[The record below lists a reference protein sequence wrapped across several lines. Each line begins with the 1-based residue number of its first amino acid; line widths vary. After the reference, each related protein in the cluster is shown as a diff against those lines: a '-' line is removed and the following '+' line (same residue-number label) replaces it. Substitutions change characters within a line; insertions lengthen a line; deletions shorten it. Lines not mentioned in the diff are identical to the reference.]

1 MWFPEYKHFF
11 PRWLVDIIDHAT
23 RRSVRGSR
31 RRWKVKSAP
40 ILAQTECLETR
51 QMLAADDLTALSD
64 DFEDAATQSNWQRL
78 YQTEGW
84 AGDQLQTWD
93 VNGTQSGRMVMIP
106 HTTVWY
112 QDYRGPM
119 VYKEITGDFVITT
132 QVHITDRDDVG
143 DSDLDDVPNGSQY
156 SLGGLM
162 IRTPRDITDPAVD
175 WSPGSH
181 QNDGTNNGEN
191 YIFLSLGWGNAG
203 SQFQMETKTTRNSNS
218 SLVLQS
224 MGNNAVIQLQ
234 IARIGDSAYTLY
246 QIPGQDWVL
255 NSRYHRPDLP
265 ETLQVGMVTYTDWT
279 KANDYDPFYQNNNT
293 LQPGGYDP
301 TPAEAFQPDLV
312 AGYEFVHFDRPEIPV
327 ALQGLDLR
335 TQASDQE
342 ILSFLGENVNGPD
355 LPTVTLETSVLPVEE
370 LSSSQLEFVFQR
382 SAAQIDQPLTVA
394 YQISGSAT
402 PGLDFQSLSGEITFA
417 AETAMATLVVD
428 ILEDFLDEPDESLA
442 IQLLAGNDYLLGET
456 TFASGTIVDN
466 DYTNVAPVAS
476 PIVDQDLTE
485 GDAFNLDVSPYLTDA
500 NVPDGDQLTLMAA
513 LSNGDPLPG
522 WLIFNAV
529 TGVFSGVPPFADVGS
544 IEIEVTAADLAGL
557 TDSVLFQLTV
567 APLPRTQLQL
577 RVVKSATSVAA
588 NGESLVLPA
597 HTEDLQEW
605 ESFQVE
611 VWGQVSNL
619 TDVGIVFFRF
629 DLNYATAYT
638 TASFVEFGPAFTQN
652 QSALIDDASGL
663 VQGISARTLAIDVG
677 DDQSVL
683 LARIHFAPTV
693 ADRVDLDLES
703 QSIGPVDSGL
713 TLENVSLELV
723 EQVPHQLENSDI
735 PATQFWAV
743 PYDVNDD
750 GAINFQDLVLFA
762 TAYQH
767 DVADSPLPY
776 TWAVDFNQSGRVD
789 FHDLLLLAA
798 NYGRTKLEDP
808 ELYLPAS
815 YPHAWIAAPLVSSFS
830 ATETQPAAPLLSHS
844 TAVMLDSTGL
854 QGDERGVSQVGSPPQ
869 SNVPVPTVE
878 KPDLTAVPTMIVSMQ
893 WEAATPQSFSP
904 FAAADIDPSFIH
916 DRGFTPILDQQNRE
930 SELSGAGVWQSVSG
944 FPAPLRETEVQQG
957 AGELQEIDGYF
968 SLPFADDLLSW
979 G

>member
-1 MWFPEYKHFF
+1 
-11 PRWLVDIIDHAT
+11 
-23 RRSVRGSR
+23 
-31 RRWKVKSAP
+31 
-40 ILAQTECLETR
+40 
-51 QMLAADDLTALSD
+51 MLAADDLTALSD

-132 QVHITDRDDVG
+132 EVHITDRDDVG

-312 AGYEFVHFDRPEIPV
+312 AGYEFVQFDRPEIPV

-335 TQASDQE
+335 TQASDLE
-342 ILSFLGENVNGPD
+342 MLSFLGGNVNGPD
-355 LPTVTLETSVLPVEE
+355 LPTVTLEASVLSVEE

-382 SAAQIDQPLTVA
+382 SEAQIDQPLTVA

-417 AETAMATLVVD
+417 ADVATATLVIDV
-428 ILEDFLDEPDESLA
+428 LEDALDEPDESLA

-476 PIVDQDLTE
+476 PITNQSLTE
-485 GDAFNLDVSPYLTDA
+485 GDGFNLDVSPFFTDA
-500 NVPDGDQLTLMAA
+500 NLSDGDQITLTAA

-522 WLIFNAV
+522 WLTFNALTSV
-529 TGVFSGVPPFADVGS
+529 FTGVPAFADIGS
-544 IEIEVTAADLAGL
+544 IEIEITAADLAGL

-577 RVVKSATSVAA
+577 RVVESATLVAA

-597 HTEDLQEW
+597 HTEDLHEW

-619 TDVGIVFFRF
+619 TDIGIVSFTF
-629 DLNYATAYT
+629 DLTYATAYT
-638 TASFVEFGPAFTQN
+638 TASVVEFGPAFTQN
-652 QSALIDDASGL
+652 QSALINDASGL
-663 VQGISARTLAIDVG
+663 VQGVSASTLAIDVG
-677 DDQSVL
+677 DHQSVL
-683 LARIHFAPTV
+683 LARIHFTPTV
-693 ADRVDLDLES
+693 ADHVDLDFGS
-703 QSIGPVDSGL
+703 QSIGPFDSGL
-713 TLENVSLELV
+713 ALENVSLELV
-723 EQVPHQLENSDI
+723 DQAPHQLENSDI

-789 FHDLLLLAA
+789 FHDLLVLAA
-798 NYGRTKLEDP
+798 NYGRRKLEDP
-808 ELYLPAS
+808 ELYFPAS
-815 YPHAWIAAPLVSSFS
+815 YPHAWTVAPLVSSFN
-830 ATETQPAAPLLSHS
+830 TVETQPAVPQHSFSTEVTLDATGSQGEEPFDSKVESQEQPPLPVQTVEEPTPSALPTMTAPL
-844 TAVMLDSTGL
+844 
-854 QGDERGVSQVGSPPQ
+854 
-869 SNVPVPTVE
+869 
-878 KPDLTAVPTMIVSMQ
+878 Q
-893 WEAATPQSFSP
+893 WEAATAQSLSAFT
-904 FAAADIDPSFIH
+904 AADIDPSFIH
-916 DRGFTPILDQQNRE
+916 DRGLTPILDQQNRE
-930 SELSGAGVWQSVSG
+930 FEMRGAGAWQSVPG

-957 AGELQEIDGYF
+957 AGELQEIDVYF
-968 SLPFADDLLSW
+968 SSPFADDLLSW

>member
-1 MWFPEYKHFF
+1 MWFQESKQFF

-31 RRWKVKSAP
+31 RRWRARSAP
-40 ILAQTECLETR
+40 NLAQTELLETR

-64 DFEDAATQSNWQRL
+64 DFEDAVTQSNWQRL

-132 QVHITDRDDVG
+132 EVHITDRDDVG

-279 KANDYDPFYQNNNT
+279 KANDYTPFYQNNNT

-312 AGYEFVHFDRPEIPV
+312 AGYEFVHFDRPEIPI

-355 LPTVTLETSVLPVEE
+355 LPTVTLETSVLNVEE

-417 AETAMATLVVD
+417 ADTATVTLVVD
-428 ILEDFLDEPDESLA
+428 VLEDALDEPDESLA
-442 IQLLAGNDYLLGET
+442 IQLLASNDYLLGET
-456 TFASGTIVDN
+456 TFASGTILDN

-476 PIVDQDLTE
+476 PIANQSLTE
-485 GDAFNLDVSPYLTDA
+485 GDAFHLDVSPYFTDA
-500 NVPDGDQLTLMAA
+500 NLPDGDQLTLMAA

-522 WLIFNAV
+522 WLTFNALTGIF
-529 TGVFSGVPPFADVGS
+529 TGVPAFADVGS
-544 IEIEVTAADLAGL
+544 MEIEVTAADLAGL
-557 TDSVLFQLTV
+557 TDSLLFQLTV

-597 HTEDLQEW
+597 HTEDLHEW

-619 TDVGIVFFRF
+619 TDVGIVSFRF
-629 DLNYATAYT
+629 DLAYATEYT
-638 TASFVEFGPAFTQN
+638 TASVVEFGPAFTQN
-652 QSALIDDASGL
+652 QSALINDASGL
-663 VQGISARTLAIDVG
+663 VQGIRASTLATDVG
-677 DDQSVL
+677 DDQRVL

-693 ADRVDLDLES
+693 ADQVDLDLGS
-703 QSIGPVDSGL
+703 QSIGPFDSGL
-713 TLENVSLELV
+713 ILENVSLELV
-723 EQVPHQLENSDI
+723 DQAPHQLENSDI
-735 PATQFWAV
+735 LTTQFWAV

-767 DVADSPLPY
+767 NVADSPLPY
-776 TWAVDFNQSGRVD
+776 AWAVDFNQSGRVD

-815 YPHAWIAAPLVSSFS
+815 YPHAWIAAPLASSFS
-830 ATETQPAAPLLSHS
+830 PTETQPSAPLLSHS
-844 TAVMLDSTGL
+844 TAVMLDSAGL
-854 QGDERGVSQVGSPPQ
+854 QGEEPFDSKVESQEQNPLPILKVEE
-869 SNVPVPTVE
+869 PT
-878 KPDLTAVPTMIVSMQ
+878 PSALPTMTAPLQ
-893 WEAATPQSFSP
+893 REAATAQSLSP
-904 FAAADIDPSFIH
+904 FAAADVDPLFMH
-916 DRGFTPILDQQNRE
+916 DRGLTPILDQQNRE
-930 SELSGAGVWQSVSG
+930 FERRGAGVWQPVVSL
-944 FPAPLRETEVQQG
+944 PAPLRETEAQQG
-957 AGELQEIDGYF
+957 AGELQELDGYF
-968 SLPFADDLLSW
+968 SSPFDDDLPTW

>member
-1 MWFPEYKHFF
+1 MWFQEYKRFF
-11 PRWLVDIIDHAT
+11 PRWLSHIFAT
-23 RRSVRGSR
+23 ADQRSVRGSR
-31 RRWKVKSAP
+31 RRWRAPSASN
-40 ILAQTECLETR
+40 LVQTELLETR

-301 TPAEAFQPDLV
+301 TPFEAFQPDLV

-342 ILSFLGENVNGPD
+342 MLSFLGENVNGPD
-355 LPTVTLETSVLPVEE
+355 LPTVTLDASVLNVEE

-382 SAAQIDQPLTVA
+382 SDAQIDQPLTVA

-417 AETAMATLVVD
+417 ADAATATLVVD
-428 ILEDFLDEPDESLA
+428 VLEDVLDEPDETLA
-442 IQLLAGNDYLLGET
+442 IQLLAGNGYQLGET
-456 TFASGTIVDN
+456 TFASGTILDN

-476 PIVDQDLTE
+476 PIADQGLTE
-485 GDAFNLDVSPYLTDA
+485 GDGFNLDVSPYFTDA
-500 NVPDGDQLTLMAA
+500 NLSDGDQLMLTTA

-522 WLIFNAV
+522 WLTFNALTGIF
-529 TGVFSGVPPFADVGS
+529 TGVPAFADVGS
-544 IEIEVTAADLAGL
+544 IELEVTATDLAGL
-557 TDSVLFQLTV
+557 TDSVLFQLTI

-577 RVVKSATSVAA
+577 RVVKSATSVSA
-588 NGESLVLPA
+588 NGETAMLPA
-597 HTEDLQEW
+597 HTEDLHEW

-619 TDVGIVFFRF
+619 TDIGIMSFSF
-629 DLNYATAYT
+629 DLTYATEYT
-638 TASFVEFGPAFTQN
+638 TASVVEFGPAFTQN

-663 VQGISARTLAIDVG
+663 VQGVSASTLMTDVG

-693 ADRVDLDLES
+693 ADQVDLDLGS
-703 QSIGPVDSGL
+703 QSIGPFDSGL
-713 TLENVSLELV
+713 ALENVSLELV
-723 EQVPHQLENSDI
+723 DQAAHQLENSDLL
-735 PATQFWAV
+735 PTQFWAV

-767 DVADSPLPY
+767 NVAESLLPY

-798 NYGRTKLEDP
+798 NYGRTKLDHP
-808 ELYLPAS
+808 ELLFATN
-815 YPHAWIAAPLVSSFS
+815 YPQSWTAAPLVSSFS
-830 ATETQPAAPLLSHS
+830 TVETEPTVPLLSNS
-844 TAVMLDSTGL
+844 TAVMLDSSGL
-854 QGDERGVSQVGSPPQ
+854 QGEEPVVSQVGSLPQ
-869 SNVPVPTVE
+869 TPVPVPTVE
-878 KPDLTAVPTMIVSMQ
+878 KSDLNALPTVIASMQ
-893 WEAATPQSFSP
+893 WEAATPQSHSA
-904 FAAADIDPSFIH
+904 FAAADIDPLFLTDH
-916 DRGFTPILDQQNRE
+916 GLPPIINQQNKE
-930 SELSGAGVWQSVSG
+930 SELSGAGIWRPVRNLPSS
-944 FPAPLRETEVQQG
+944 PRETEVRQA

-968 SLPFADDLLSW
+968 SSPFDDDLLTW